1 MIHHLFVLDFV
12 MIIIL
17 QKQKRQNCMKAQ
29 ILFRVLLTII
39 CIICNHED
47 TTANSLSLDLQIV
60 PDSSYHDG
68 NEHRRDEAIPSLIS
82 GMQASHKG
90 NASVMEHYPME

>member
-17 QKQKRQNCMKAQ
+17 QKRKRQNCMKSK

-39 CIICNHED
+39 PNRSLGFEKEFFYHCFYAGACFLYEE
-47 TTANSLSLDLQIV
+47 TAV
-60 PDSSYHDG
+60 TG
-68 NEHRRDEAIPSLIS
+68 NGR
-82 GMQASHKG
+82 
-90 NASVMEHYPME
+90 NT